1 MYPCLQ
7 GTRLQTQNTSTNQ
20 PTHLQGT
27 QKEADMETGRILW
40 LVIATI
46 MILGFS
52 QVRYIVEEKSKD
64 DINEASVTGDT
75 YKLEINKRKVEDD
88 ASIMK
93 TYDQIFEGILE
104 NDVTM
109 TDEDYIPVVNEQSV
123 KDVHEAATRDDGV
136 LRSRKTL
143 KTLKTMR
150 VPSLVDRSHN
160 PESPNADKET
170 ARRDRSNIPRSQ
182 TGHRIV
188 KRDPPQWKTL
198 LYG

>member
-1 MYPCLQ
+1 
-7 GTRLQTQNTSTNQ
+7 
-20 PTHLQGT
+20 
-27 QKEADMETGRILW
+27 METGRVLW

-52 QVRYIVEEKSKD
+52 QARYIV
-64 DINEASVTGDT
+64 NEAAVSGET

-88 ASIMK
+88 ASIMT

-123 KDVHEAATRDDGV
+123 KDVHEAATTTDGV
-136 LRSRKTL
+136 LRSP

-150 VPSLVDRSHN
+150 VPSLVNRSHN
-160 PESPNADKET
+160 QESPNADEET
-170 ARRDRSNIPRSQ
+170 ARKDRWNIPRRK
-182 TGHRIV
+182 TGHHIV
-188 KRDPPQWKTL
+188 KRDPPQWMTL